1 MQRTPSQS
9 RKVGSGAG
17 APAAIE
23 ADAGATGGFG
33 RAGTSARRGIRARRS
48 GEGNTQV
55 IVL

>member
-17 APAAIE
+17 TPAAIE